1 MMILGATISIITTV
15 HLNLPDIISDNQL
28 QFTVVVLSLIT
39 SFLAGMITFLNP
51 QQKWQQLRG
60 AALAIES
67 EIWKFRTRTGTYTTK
82 QITNAGSFSNEAEE
96 KLKTFLEDMKSHVLK
111 SASILETAMF
121 ASMEMFDYPESAQKY
136 NHGKFL
142 CAEPVSGL

>member
-1 MMILGATISIITTV
+1 MQAFRTARDQQQDRRRSHHVAPVG
-15 HLNLPDIISDNQL
+15 
-28 QFTVVVLSLIT
+28 VVANELCHTAFSSLA
-39 SFLAGMITFLNP
+39 SP
-51 QQKWQQLRG
+51 EE
-60 AALAIES
+60 ALAIES